1 MWGKWEST
9 NIQRKNQFPL
19 VTLPNEKRVRKDRVV
34 ETKSGPLVWLFD
46 LFIIFN
52 FRGRGI
58 SYSIP

>member
-9 NIQRKNQFPL
+9 NIQRKNQFHL

-34 ETKSGPLVWLFD
+34 EAKSGPLVWLFD